1 MARSGV
7 VLSVSALVLS
17 LGCGLSALSRESA
30 GDSLSFF
37 CPSLSRWIDLSLKM
51 NERMNANGRTEYY
64 TYSCTPRVLHT

>member
-51 NERMNANGRTEYY
+51 NE
-64 TYSCTPRVLHT
+64 